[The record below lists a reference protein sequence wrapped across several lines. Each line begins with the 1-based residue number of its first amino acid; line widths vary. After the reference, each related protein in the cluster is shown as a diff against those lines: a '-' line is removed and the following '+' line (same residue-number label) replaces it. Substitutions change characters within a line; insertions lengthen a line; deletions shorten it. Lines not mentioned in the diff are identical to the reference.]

1 MKTARDTLLGE
12 IEAFLQ
18 RNDIPPTTFGRLAA
32 NDMTLV
38 RRLRGGSDVRT
49 ATADRLR
56 KFMCEYEAKGTK
68 RPLARK
74 PKSLHAVA

>member
-1 MKTARDTLLGE
+1 MSNAREELLRE
-12 IEAFLQ
+12 IESFLR

-32 NDMTLV
+32 NDLGLV

-56 KFMCEYEAKGTK
+56 RFMTDYEGGK
-68 RPLARK
+68 RPFSRRSKTAL
-74 PKSLHAVA
+74 AVA

>member
-1 MKTARDTLLGE
+1 MSNARDELLRE
-12 IEAFLQ
+12 IESFLR

-32 NDMTLV
+32 NDLGLV

-56 KFMCEYEAKGTK
+56 KFMTEYEGGK

-74 PKSLHAVA
+74 SKSVFAAA